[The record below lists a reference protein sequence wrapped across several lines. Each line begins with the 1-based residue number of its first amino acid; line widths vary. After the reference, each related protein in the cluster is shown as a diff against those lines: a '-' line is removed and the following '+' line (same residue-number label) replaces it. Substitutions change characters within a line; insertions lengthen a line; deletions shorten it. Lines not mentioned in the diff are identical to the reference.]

1 MMKRIIL
8 AAAVLC
14 TAAQALYADGAPVER
29 IYVSTDREAY
39 IAGDAVWCSLF
50 CLDEKG
56 RFSDQSAVAYL
67 ELVSTAG
74 TVTEAKI
81 GLLEGRGAGQFRIPV
96 TVPTGTYRLIA
107 YTAVNAGEQ
116 GQAWK
121 AGSRLLSVYNTTS
134 AARVPDG
141 VELTDEAAYEALAR
155 PTEES
160 EGKLEISAR
169 TRVRRDG
176 TAVLTL
182 HNQGVAP
189 ASVSLSVYHDDS
201 LMPAPQ
207 ENTPAS
213 FLRALPASVT
223 LWPGADPTPEYDGE
237 VISTRVRGT
246 MVTGDNERTVASL
259 SSAGAP
265 SNLYIGRTEGN
276 DRIRFYTSNIYGD
289 REIVCE
295 VAQLDRKEGYIEFE
309 SPFQR
314 PEIGDL
320 PRLPLSKAVQGDLS
334 TRKAALRA
342 EKALRIDTL
351 ATYMTRRE
359 DLMLESIPF
368 KRYHLDDYTRF
379 PSIRE
384 TLIEFIPELRLR
396 ESRDGLWQL
405 LMTQSDAVNFR
416 HNRTNT
422 ILVMMDGV
430 VLSDLLQLEEFDA
443 MLVDDIDIYM
453 STFACGKVVYNG
465 LVNFVTKKN
474 YVTALHF
481 PNNVRVVDFKGVC
494 YPVAY
499 GGAVPE
505 GTGLDLRQLL
515 YWNPILSVAAGG
527 DSRIEFHAPGYAGRF
542 KVVVKGFAAD
552 GSPISREFA
561 FEVE

>member
-1 MMKRIIL
+1 MKRMIL
-8 AAAVLC
+8 AAAFLC
-14 TAAQALYADGAPVER
+14 LAAQTLFADGTPVER

-67 ELVSTAG
+67 ELVSTSG
-74 TVTEAKI
+74 TVSEAKI

-96 TVPTGTYRLIA
+96 TVPSGTYRLIA

-134 AARVPDG
+134 VARVPDG
-141 VELTDEAAYEALAR
+141 VELMDEAAYEALDR
-155 PTEES
+155 PTTAP
-160 EGKLEISAR
+160 EGNLEIAAR
-169 TRVRRDG
+169 TRVRKDG
-176 TAVLTL
+176 TAVFTL
-182 HNQGVAP
+182 NNRGSAP
-189 ASVSLSVYHDDS
+189 ASVSLSVYHDDN
-201 LMPAPQ
+201 LMPATQ

-246 MVTGDNERTVASL
+246 MVAEEDEQTVAWL

-265 SNLYIGRTEGN
+265 SNLYIGRTEDG
-276 DRIRFYTSNIYGD
+276 DRIRFNTANIYGD

-295 VAQLDRKEGYIEFE
+295 IAQLDRKEGYIEFE
-309 SPFQR
+309 SPFLR
-314 PEIGDL
+314 PEIGAL
-320 PRLPLSKAVQGDLS
+320 PPLRLSKAVQGDLS
-334 TRKAALRA
+334 ARKAALRA

-351 ATYMTRRE
+351 TTYMTRRE
-359 DLMLESIPF
+359 DLLLESIPL
-368 KRYHLDDYTRF
+368 KRYHLDDYNRF

-396 ESRDGLWQL
+396 ETRGGQWQL
-405 LMTQSDAVNFR
+405 MMTQTDAVNSR

-430 VLSDLLQLEEFDA
+430 VLSDLELLEAFDA
-443 MLVDDIDIYM
+443 MLVEDIDLYM
-453 STFACGKVVYNG
+453 STFACGKVIYNG

-481 PNNVRVVDFKGVC
+481 PNNVRVVDFKGVS

-499 GGAVPE
+499 LGAVPE
-505 GTGLDLRQLL
+505 GTETDRRQLL
-515 YWNPILSVAAGG
+515 YWDPILTVAADGE
-527 DSRIEFHAPGYAGRF
+527 SRIEFHAPGYAGRF
-542 KVVVKGFAAD
+542 KVVAKGFAAD
-552 GSPISREFA
+552 GSPISREFT